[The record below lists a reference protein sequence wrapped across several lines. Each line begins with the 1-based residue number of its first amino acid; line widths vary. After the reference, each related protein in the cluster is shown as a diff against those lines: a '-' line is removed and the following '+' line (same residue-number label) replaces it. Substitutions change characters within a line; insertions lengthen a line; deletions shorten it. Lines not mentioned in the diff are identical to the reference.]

1 MQWEPTIKNQ
11 PNRLSNT
18 KSKLKSSIFPI
29 KFLFMAFRVKGV
41 RYIFIVISLFA
52 SLCTINAQ
60 EPKTAAF
67 LDGTLGVTLGDGFY
81 TINIGGPSF
90 SLVLDKGIKLGVG
103 ALPSLHFEEGKVT
116 PKLGLG
122 PRVDLKKVS
131 IIAPFFPA
139 HPTGKWVGS
148 VGLAYKFGRKN

>member
-1 MQWEPTIKNQ
+1 MNT
-11 PNRLSNT
+11 RLWPYRIYLLALVVLVST
-18 KSKLKSSIFPI
+18 D
-29 KFLFMAFRVKGV
+29 FMK
-41 RYIFIVISLFA
+41 
-52 SLCTINAQ
+52 AQ
-60 EPKTAAF
+60 EAKTAAF
-67 LDGTLGVTLGDGFY
+67 LDGTLGVTVGDGFY

-139 HPTGKWVGS
+139 QPTGKWVGS
-148 VGLAYKFGRKN
+148 VGLAYKFGRKKGI